1 MYQFSEYLFSLYV
14 RFDECPISP
23 SSLKAIKDAGYE
35 KMTKVQEATLPLI
48 LKGMVWYHTSI

>member
-1 MYQFSEYLFSLYV
+1 MLFSPYV

-23 SSLKAIKDAGYE
+23 SSLKGIKEAGYE

-48 LKGMVWYHTSI
+48 LKGMIGYIVYTRI